1 MWRGPVYN
9 ALLCGRDKYT
19 FLVPSLH
26 AADAATGIITNIQ
39 VTQAT
44 VTCHTI
50 CPQAMLS
57 ASKPGPELDQ
67 TELQYSLLILQFD
80 VVCERCGGGPHWE
93 IHLVWKDIWSPVL
106 PGGDQPDIAHASG
119 AVAINLIAN
128 PRMIRAVLEVRTLT
142 LLEAPGPDKR

>member
-1 MWRGPVYN
+1 M
-9 ALLCGRDKYT
+9 
-19 FLVPSLH
+19 S
-26 AADAATGIITNIQ
+26 
-39 VTQAT
+39 
-44 VTCHTI
+44 
-50 CPQAMLS
+50 S

-67 TELQYSLLILQFD
+67 TKLQYSLLILQFD

-128 PRMIRAVLEVRTLT
+128 PRMIRAVLEVCTLT
-142 LLEAPGPDKR
+142 LLEAPGF